1 MLQIVFLVSFESSR
15 QGSRH
20 GGVHGLGSMMFG
32 LVVQK
37 FLNIE

>member
-1 MLQIVFLVSFESSR
+1 MLQITILVSLESS
-15 QGSRH
+15 QE
-20 GGVHGLGSMMFG
+20 GGAHQLGSMLFG

>member
-1 MLQIVFLVSFESSR
+1 MLQIVFLVSLESSSAR
-15 QGSRH
+15 
-20 GGVHGLGSMMFG
+20 GVHGLGSMMFG